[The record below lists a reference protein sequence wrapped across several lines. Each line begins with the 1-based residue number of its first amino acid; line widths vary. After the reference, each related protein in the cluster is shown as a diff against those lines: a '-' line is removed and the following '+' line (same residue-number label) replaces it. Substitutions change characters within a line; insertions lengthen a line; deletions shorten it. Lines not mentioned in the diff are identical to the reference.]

1 MSRHIEVEPHLSELR
16 RFAQALTLR
25 SGAGA
30 GVGRAEWLV
39 QRSLNSVSADAV
51 APDGGSVRVL
61 LFSAAVQHHRALLRQ
76 EKFVSSSEP
85 IRGSRFAD
93 VFGPAARQPA
103 EWPAVSKALA
113 QLSIELR
120 EILLLVALSQ
130 FSYTEAAQALGLPLS
145 DTFARLTR
153 ARVTFGQYLEAHE
166 KAAAVPLAGSGGGAF
181 APLDGGLNR
190 RRPAAQHLRLVK

>member
-1 MSRHIEVEPHLSELR
+1 MSRHIEVEPHLSDLR

-30 GVGRAEWLV
+30 GAGRAEWLV
-39 QRSLNSVSADAV
+39 QRSLKSVSTDAA
-51 APDGGSVRVL
+51 APELGSVRVA
-61 LFSAAVQHHRALLRQ
+61 LFSAAIQHHRALLRQ
-76 EKFVSSSEP
+76 EKFEASSEP

-120 EILLLVALSQ
+120 EMLLLVSLSQ

-153 ARVTFGQYLEAHE
+153 ARLAFGQFLETQE
-166 KAAAVPLAGSGGGAF
+166 KAAAVPLAGSGGGAW
-181 APLDGGLNR
+181 ALQDGGTNR